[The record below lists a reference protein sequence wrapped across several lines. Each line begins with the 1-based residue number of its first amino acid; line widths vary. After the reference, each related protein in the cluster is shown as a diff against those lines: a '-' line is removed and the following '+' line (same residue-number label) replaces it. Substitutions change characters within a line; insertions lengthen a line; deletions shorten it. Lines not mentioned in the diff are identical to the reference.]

1 MSDEVILKIYADYT
15 DYYIDMTI
23 GVQSFEQAFTSEDY
37 DAILWYAN
45 QMKDA
50 LEKTGASV
58 RIQNSEDKTT

>member
-1 MSDEVILKIYADYT
+1 MSDEVILEIYLEDENYH
-15 DYYIDMTI
+15 IDMNI
-23 GVQSFEQAFTSEDY
+23 GSQSFVQKYANQDY

-58 RIQNSEDKTT
+58 GIQNS